1 MYRTITADKP
11 LPVLLGTAA
20 STEHRTRR
28 GRRHRDTL
36 WWPALR
42 ARRDR
47 QAAGGAAL
55 DWLEL
60 GRSNLITVRAAAD
73 YDLHELGWHLAAAL
87 WPLFLLHDH

>member
-1 MYRTITADKP
+1 
-11 LPVLLGTAA
+11 
-20 STEHRTRR
+20 
-28 GRRHRDTL
+28 
-36 WWPALR
+36 
-42 ARRDR
+42 
-47 QAAGGAAL
+47 L